1 MSDFVKQF
9 INDKYKQID
18 IWKESDK
25 SKIVLA
31 YDESDRQVYV
41 IKYLKNKDV
50 PYQELKK
57 IDDRILP
64 RIYYIFDG
72 DEEIILVEEYIC
84 GITLNELIE
93 QKKYI
98 SDEEIQDILVQLC
111 KGLKN
116 LHQRDII
123 HRDINLNNIMLTN
136 DGVVK
141 LVDFDTVR
149 IFKYDQ
155 NFDTTYLGTKGF
167 APPEQ
172 YGFSQTDARTDIY
185 ALGMTIKKLQPKSN
199 LLQKIIAKATQLDP
213 ENRYQYV
220 EEILNEIEDEYK
232 FEQKQN
238 KLTLKQIEI
247 MLNDKFNLFEIPM
260 PVQEK
265 DYPFNFYK
273 IPFYPPISMV
283 GDLDYK
289 SIEEVQK
296 AMIEDFENNVFSLM
310 KEYIKDILETYKI
323 YQLKKYYTYYEN
335 EQNYYF
341 KVNKEIERIINL
353 MVKRFKLDLPEYLK
367 HFNYV
372 PSFTRLSGKQDEQM
386 YHLWQLKHLEETNY
400 VEEIRREFIDR
411 ILAYDAERFFIYV
424 TQYLKKDINLEELTI
439 VDDKTNEEKK
449 VYHFNFDTLAQ
460 CFFEELLKSTEFIIK
475 DNPFVQEDVEG
486 VLIKYYLP
494 ELKEALKA
502 KTNEIMTFLKEYN

>member
-199 LLQKIIAKATQLDP
+199 LLQKIITKATQLDP

-265 DYPFNFYK
+265 DYPFDFNK
-273 IPFYPPISMV
+273 IPFYTPISMV
-283 GDLDYK
+283 DDLDYE
-289 SIEEVQK
+289 SVEEAQK

-323 YQLKKYYTYYEN
+323 YQLKKYYMYYEN

-372 PSFTRLSGKQDEQM
+372 PSFTRFSGKQDEQM

-400 VEEIRREFIDR
+400 VEEIKREFIDR
-411 ILAYDAERFFIYV
+411 TLAYDAERFFIYV

-449 VYHFNFDTLAQ
+449 VYHFNFDTLSQ
-460 CFFEELLKSTEFIIK
+460 CFFDELMKSTDFIIK
-475 DNPFVQEDVEG
+475 DNPFLQEDVEG

-494 ELKEALKA
+494 ELKEVLKA